1 MCEASRK
8 FYLLKPGSQGHW
20 GRVPE
25 VGEGSA
31 GQCLALRGE
40 SSQVLKRDCRDNI
53 FGKLEA
59 RWRARSPSAAGG
71 SPGTWSRHS
80 PRLCSTALG
89 KVCTLILN
97 QRGAQ
102 ASSSN
107 LGHRSPLPVLVVAR
121 VRRRSSGM
129 GPTVGEEGGMEGSCG
144 ILPRRTKRGS
154 SAGFLSE
161 MSPNFGE
168 NFLLESCTKADVV

>member
-1 MCEASRK
+1 MLEVEPTAGLCLLTSERGTSIYRSHFKAQSQLVCEASRK
-8 FYLLKPGSQGHW
+8 FYLLMPGSQGHW

-25 VGEGSA
+25 VEEGSA

-59 RWRARSPSAAGG
+59 RWRAKSPSATRG

-89 KVCTLILN
+89 KVSQYADLEPEGGAGLLIK
-97 QRGAQ
+97 
-102 ASSSN
+102 
-107 LGHRSPLPVLVVAR
+107 LGTQVATACVGCCLSTSPL
-121 VRRRSSGM
+121 VRYGANHGGRRGHGRKLRNPS
-129 GPTVGEEGGMEGSCG
+129 
-144 ILPRRTKRGS
+144 
-154 SAGFLSE
+154 
-161 MSPNFGE
+161 
-168 NFLLESCTKADVV
+168 

>member
-1 MCEASRK
+1 ME
-8 FYLLKPGSQGHW
+8 
-20 GRVPE
+20 
-25 VGEGSA
+25 EGA
-31 GQCLALRGE
+31 GGQCLALRGE
-40 SSQVLKRDCRDNI
+40 SSQVVKRDCWDNEI
-53 FGKLEA
+53 GKLEA

-89 KVCTLILN
+89 KVGQHADLEPEGGAGLLIE
-97 QRGAQ
+97 
-102 ASSSN
+102 

-121 VRRRSSGM
+121 VRHRSSGM
-129 GPTVGEEGGMEGSCG
+129 GPTMGEYGGLEGNCGS
-144 ILPRRTKRGS
+144 LPWKTKRGS

-168 NFLLESCTKADVV
+168 NSSKRAV

>member
-25 VGEGSA
+25 VEEGSA

-40 SSQVLKRDCRDNI
+40 SSQVLKRDCRDNGI
-53 FGKLEA
+53 RKLEA

-80 PRLCSTALG
+80 PRLFSTALG
-89 KVCTLILN
+89 KVRQYADLEPEGGAGLLIE
-97 QRGAQ
+97 
-102 ASSSN
+102 

-121 VRRRSSGM
+121 VRHRSSGM
-129 GPTVGEEGGMEGSCG
+129 GPTMGEYGGLEGNCGS
-144 ILPRRTKRGS
+144 LPWKTKRGS

-168 NFLLESCTKADVV
+168 NSSKRAV

>member
-1 MCEASRK
+1 MISKEEPTAGLCLLTSERGTSIYRSHFKARSQLVCEASRK
-8 FYLLKPGSQGHW
+8 FYLLKPGLQGHL

-25 VGEGSA
+25 VEEGSA

-89 KVCTLILN
+89 KMRQYADLEPEG
-97 QRGAQ
+97 GAQ
-102 ASSSN
+102 ASSSS
-107 LGHRSPLPVLVVAR
+107 LGTGHQL
-121 VRRRSSGM
+121 
-129 GPTVGEEGGMEGSCG
+129 
-144 ILPRRTKRGS
+144 
-154 SAGFLSE
+154 
-161 MSPNFGE
+161 
-168 NFLLESCTKADVV
+168 